1 VPPLSRLLTIR
12 LGLRAPALAVALTA
26 ILSLLVAAPAGA
38 VVTEVGPTAVGL
50 QPRNATTLGTVGAEP
65 GTFANENG
73 NVVLH
78 GSGDYAIF
86 WDPKKELHHEWVTN
100 LSTFFHHLG
109 EAGLGTGFADL
120 GQYRDRSNA
129 ITKFQALFKGA
140 YSDTAK
146 FPEIAGC
153 KDPNPLSQ
161 GAVTCLTDAQL
172 REQLKSFVTSH
183 GLPTGMGTVYFLIT
197 PPGVTVCLDSAATH
211 CSDYTL
217 SAKEEEK
224 EQRES
229 VSWKNSF
236 CSYHADIN
244 PNNAPQGD
252 SSTILYAAIPWTAGT
267 AGLAGYKPKA
277 PIYGQAFDCQDGG
290 WNPEKNEEN
299 REEAKVLT
307 KAEEEAIAKL
317 PTKQREEAEKRHRL
331 EGPHQQEPHQEAGEG
346 KGEFGD
352 FSAGLSD
359 LLVNQIATEEL
370 NIVTDPLLTSWHDGP
385 GNEVTDICRNVFAST
400 AGVGG
405 GSIGGSATAVLN
417 TEAGTLNNVTVGL
430 GQYYLNNVFN
440 LAERSCDGGVGLVAR
455 FTAPNPVNAGEVIG
469 VDGMESTVSLIKG
482 KAFGPSGPPT
492 TTYATFSWNF
502 GDGTPEVTGFAPGA
516 PTCEAPWLSPC
527 AASAFHSYQYG
538 GTYNVTLTIT
548 DVGGNVTNVSHAVT
562 VVGPPPPAPP
572 AKEAGSGAPSPGAG
586 ATGSSGAGSTG
597 GGSAGK
603 PAPVTPLAAAAVVS
617 HSLRGVKRHGL
628 VVRFS
633 VNEQVAGHFEVLLA
647 RSTARS
653 LGISGPPAVGLP
665 AGSAPAIV
673 IGKAVLI
680 TTKGGGSTVSIQFSK
695 RTLKRLSRVRAV
707 PLTLRLIVR
716 NASSRGAVTTTV
728 LSSFT
733 LTH

>member
-1 VPPLSRLLTIR
+1 
-12 LGLRAPALAVALTA
+12 
-26 ILSLLVAAPAGA
+26 
-38 VVTEVGPTAVGL
+38 
-50 QPRNATTLGTVGAEP
+50 
-65 GTFANENG
+65 
-73 NVVLH
+73 
-78 GSGDYAIF
+78 
-86 WDPKKELHHEWVTN
+86 
-100 LSTFFHHLG
+100 
-109 EAGLGTGFADL
+109 
-120 GQYRDRSNA
+120 
-129 ITKFQALFKGA
+129 
-140 YSDTAK
+140 
-146 FPEIAGC
+146 
-153 KDPNPLSQ
+153 
-161 GAVTCLTDAQL
+161 
-172 REQLKSFVTSH
+172 
-183 GLPTGMGTVYFLIT
+183 
-197 PPGVTVCLDSAATH
+197 
-211 CSDYTL
+211 
-217 SAKEEEK
+217 
-224 EQRES
+224 
-229 VSWKNSF
+229 
-236 CSYHADIN
+236 
-244 PNNAPQGD
+244 
-252 SSTILYAAIPWTAGT
+252 
-267 AGLAGYKPKA
+267 
-277 PIYGQAFDCQDGG
+277 
-290 WNPEKNEEN
+290 
-299 REEAKVLT
+299 
-307 KAEEEAIAKL
+307 
-317 PTKQREEAEKRHRL
+317 
-331 EGPHQQEPHQEAGEG
+331 
-346 KGEFGD
+346 
-352 FSAGLSD
+352 
-359 LLVNQIATEEL
+359 
-370 NIVTDPLLTSWHDGP
+370 
-385 GNEVTDICRNVFAST
+385 
-400 AGVGG
+400 
-405 GSIGGSATAVLN
+405 
-417 TEAGTLNNVTVGL
+417 
-430 GQYYLNNVFN
+430 
-440 LAERSCDGGVGLVAR
+440 
-455 FTAPNPVNAGEVIG
+455 
-469 VDGMESTVSLIKG
+469 MESTVSLING

-680 TTKGGGSTVSIQFSK
+680 TTKGGGSTASIQFSK